1 MPKTCFIIIFISDG
15 KASKLLW
22 LPPSRRRAR
31 LNKLSLD
38 QSRHR
43 LARPQQQRHEQQRQH
58 HHSNHHPYIFIFSD
72 IRSLKQHIYIYI
84 CNHCNHI
91 HIYKL
96 TYIRASLLTCVLTY
110 TYIHSSIHTNLHI
123 HISICIK
130 MMCVCICVC
139 SYLYFMNT
147 HTHIRT
153 VLKLCHRH
161 RPLSGH
167 GS

>member
-1 MPKTCFIIIFISDG
+1 MTAKHQQCCGCHRPEGERDSISFRSTRAVI
-15 KASKLLW
+15 ASF
-22 LPPSRRRAR
+22 A
-31 LNKLSLD
+31 
-38 QSRHR
+38 
-43 LARPQQQRHEQQRQH
+43 PQQQRHEQQRQH

-72 IRSLKQHIYIYI
+72 IRSLKQHIYI

-91 HIYKL
+91 HIFQL

-110 TYIHSSIHTNLHI
+110 TYIHSGIHTNLHI
-123 HISICIK
+123 HRSICIK
-130 MMCVCICVC
+130 MMCVC